1 MTNYLLTYRSLTY
14 AQRTSRLLERA
25 GTGVSIVRT
34 PQEIS
39 TEGCGYALKIKERDL
54 ERALAVLKASDAYPK
69 RIFRSCPDGRYEAVS
84 V

>member
-14 AQRTSRLLERA
+14 AQKTSKILERA
-25 GTGVSIVRT
+25 GIGVSIVRT

-39 TEGCGYALKIKERDL
+39 SEGCGYALKIRSGELK
-54 ERALAVLKASDAYPK
+54 RALTLLRVSDASPK
-69 RIFRSCPDGRYEAVS
+69 RVFELFSDGHFEVAS

>member
-14 AQRTSRLLERA
+14 AQKTSRILERA
-25 GTGVSIVRT
+25 GIGVSIVRT

-39 TEGCGYALKIKERDL
+39 SEGCGYALKVKGSEL
-54 ERALAVLKASDAYPK
+54 KRALTLLKVSDASPK
-69 RIFRSCPDGRYEAVS
+69 RVFEQFSDGHIEAAS